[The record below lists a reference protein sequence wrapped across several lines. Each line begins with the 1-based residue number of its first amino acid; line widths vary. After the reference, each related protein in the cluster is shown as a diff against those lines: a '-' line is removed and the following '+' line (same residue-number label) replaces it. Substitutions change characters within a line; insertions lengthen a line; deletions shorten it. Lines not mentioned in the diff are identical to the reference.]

1 MALTEA
7 QKRAVK
13 KYNAKAYDEI
23 KIRVKRGQKQVLK
36 DIAEEH
42 GESLNGYIKKAV
54 QTKIKAD
61 TGEETE
67 L

>member
-61 TGEETE
+61 TGEEIE